1 MTSLPPIE
9 QSSAT
14 PEAVDPTII
23 STEPASPV
31 IFPLWRL
38 LVPLAL
44 QALLILAVPAEA
56 LYIYLTGKTAIIQT
70 QPVDP
75 YDFMRGYSQ
84 TLSYEISNP
93 EKISQ
98 LPGWQELNQN
108 DGNGRLFVILEAPST
123 NNQDAKVAGMPKPW
137 QPVAVRGEL
146 PRDLPPNRVAIKG
159 KLVSNWEIE
168 YGLETYYMPE
178 DQRDKINQEIQQ
190 LQANQRSFV
199 VEVKVSD
206 KGDAMA
212 VSLWVG
218 ENNYRF

>member
-9 QSSAT
+9 QPSPT
-14 PEAVDPTII
+14 PDAVAPGVI
-23 STEPASPV
+23 STEPGAPV

-44 QALLILAVPAEA
+44 QAMLILAVPAEA
-56 LYIYLTGKTAIIQT
+56 LYIYLTGKTAILQT

-98 LPGWQELNQN
+98 LPGWPELNQN
-108 DGNGRLFVILEAPST
+108 DGSGRLFVILEAPAT
-123 NNQDAKVAGMPKPW
+123 AAQDANGAGMPKPW
-137 QPVAVRGEL
+137 QPVAVRREL
-146 PRDLPPNRVAIKG
+146 PQNLPSNQVAIQG
-159 KLVSNWEIE
+159 KLVSNWQIQ

-178 DQRDKINQEIQQ
+178 DQRDKINLEIQQ

-199 VEVKVSD
+199 VEVKVSN

-212 VSLWVG
+212 VSLWLG

>member
-9 QSSAT
+9 QPSPT
-14 PEAVDPTII
+14 PDAVDPGVI
-23 STEPASPV
+23 SPEPISPV

-44 QALLILAVPAEA
+44 QAMLILAVPAEA
-56 LYIYLTGKTAIIQT
+56 LYIYLTGKIAILQT

-93 EKISQ
+93 EKISK
-98 LPGWQELNQN
+98 LPGWQELNQG
-108 DGNGRLFVILEAPST
+108 DGSGRLFVILEAPAT
-123 NNQDAKVAGMPKPW
+123 DQENANANGMPKAW
-137 QPVAVRGEL
+137 QPVAVRREL
-146 PRDLPPNRVAIKG
+146 PENLPPNRVAIKG
-159 KLVSNWEIE
+159 RLVSNWEIQ

-178 DQRDKINQEIQQ
+178 DQRDQINQEIQQ
-190 LQANQRSFV
+190 LQANQQSFV
-199 VEVKVSD
+199 VEVKVSNQ
-206 KGDAMA
+206 GDAMA

-218 ENNYRF
+218 SNNYRF